1 MKATERPLQ
10 CIYTSDLNVCNA
22 NDDCLVGEM
31 LCSFDKSLACN
42 RTASLGGGESPIV
55 AYIVRCNRVAGD
67 LNTKGSSARDQA
79 TMGSVFLTCW
89 PLLHS
94 TCANAQLWSKLNL
107 DWLLIDLSPSPLI
120 NVGSEN
126 DCEVCF
132 PNYSPQDEST
142 LTSGARGKKQN
153 QNQLS

>member
-1 MKATERPLQ
+1 MSAMQMMIVWSLRCYVHLTNHWHATELH
-10 CIYTSDLNVCNA
+10 
-22 NDDCLVGEM
+22 
-31 LCSFDKSLACN
+31 
-42 RTASLGGGESPIV
+42 SLGGGEPPIV
-55 AYIVRCNRVAGD
+55 AHIVQCNRVEGN
-67 LNTKGSSARDQA
+67 LSTKRISARDQA

-107 DWLLIDLSPSPLI
+107 DWLLIDLSPSPVV

-132 PNYSPQDEST
+132 PNYSPQVESN
-142 LTSGARGKKQN
+142 LTSWAQGKNEKKGLDDD
-153 QNQLS
+153 LSSRIP